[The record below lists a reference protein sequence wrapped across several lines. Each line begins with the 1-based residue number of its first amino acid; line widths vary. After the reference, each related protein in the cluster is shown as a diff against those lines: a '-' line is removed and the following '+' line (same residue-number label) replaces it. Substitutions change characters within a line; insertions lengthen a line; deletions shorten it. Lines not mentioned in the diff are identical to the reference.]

1 MASSFLPYPLLL
13 QNNYGSE
20 AGGLLAGGIG
30 CVFFIIYFAIIVL
43 FIASLWKIFVKANQP
58 GWAAIIPIYNI
69 YVLTQIV
76 GRPAWWIVLFLI
88 PCVNIVVGIMLAL
101 DLAKSFGK
109 DIGFAIGMILLPII
123 FYPMLGFGKATYVG
137 PAVKP
142 S

>member
-1 MASSFLPYPLLL
+1 MAGSILPYPLLL
-13 QNNYGSE
+13 QNDFGSE

-30 CVFFIIYFAIIVL
+30 CVFFVVYLLIIVL

-88 PCVNIVVGIMLAL
+88 PCVNIVAAIMLAL

-123 FYPMLGFGKATYVG
+123 FYPILGFGKAAYVG
-137 PAVKP
+137 PSVRPA
-142 S
+142 